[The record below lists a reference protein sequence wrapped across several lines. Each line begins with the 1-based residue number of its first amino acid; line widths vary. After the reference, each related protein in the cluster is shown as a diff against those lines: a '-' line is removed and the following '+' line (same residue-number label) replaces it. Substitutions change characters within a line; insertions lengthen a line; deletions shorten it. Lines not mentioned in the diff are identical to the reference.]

1 MIATEVGK
9 PDLME
14 LIKNMEEGATTD
26 EMLLA
31 IGAKLD
37 QETYDA
43 LNYFMLVLGAG
54 EKEGFSYESML
65 IKGVNEQ
72 NYVLDDLLGYLKSAV
87 GMSGG
92 VIPDFLANHPAHIGE
107 AYDPDA
113 PYTLA
118 PSVWFAGKEPVGLQ
132 FEVPTRNE
140 GENISAWIN
149 RTMKTLI
156 KNKEI
161 LPSTV
166 TGFQFEEDADL
177 NSIFIVPKVD

>member
-1 MIATEVGK
+1 
-9 PDLME
+9 
-14 LIKNMEEGATTD
+14 
-26 EMLLA
+26 
-31 IGAKLD
+31 
-37 QETYDA
+37 
-43 LNYFMLVLGAG
+43 MLVLGAG

-72 NYVLDDLLGYLKSAV
+72 NYVLDDLLGYLKTAR
-87 GMSGG
+87 GFGEG
-92 VIPDFLANHPAHIGE
+92 KIPDFLKDHPVTGE
-107 AYDPDA
+107 AYDPNA